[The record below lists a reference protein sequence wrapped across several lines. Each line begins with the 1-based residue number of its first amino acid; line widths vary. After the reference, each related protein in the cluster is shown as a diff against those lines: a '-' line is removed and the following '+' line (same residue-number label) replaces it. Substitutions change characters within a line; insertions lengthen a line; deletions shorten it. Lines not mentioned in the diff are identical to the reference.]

1 MKNYFLL
8 FIFSTAC
15 VFGCVAQTKPAFGVY
30 YNPAYTTCMTSANGE
45 LNWLKD
51 EWSQLESG
59 SIGYSAG
66 AFAERSLSQKMSIR
80 AGAGFSTY
88 GERADSL
95 KDLGIDKYKTDYRF
109 IEVPVVACYSFGAN
123 KYARPYFSA
132 GYTLNYFMNKRI
144 TYSLLVSNREEKTVL
159 QGDEK
164 TLSHAVRFA
173 FGFDFVLD
181 KKWSLR
187 TEVFANQFVSSLT
200 NDGIRR
206 MPFAAGLSVQLRK
219 K

>member
-8 FIFSTAC
+8 FLLSIAF
-15 VFGCVAQTKPAFGVY
+15 VFGSVAQTKPAFGVY
-30 YNPAYTTCMTSANGE
+30 YNPAYTACMTKALGE

-51 EWSQLESG
+51 EWNNLESG
-59 SIGYSAG
+59 SMGYSVG
-66 AFAERSLSQKMSIR
+66 GFAERFFSSKMSIR

-144 TYSLLVSNREEKTVL
+144 TYSLLGSNREERTILK
-159 QGDEK
+159 GDEK
-164 TLSHAVRFA
+164 AINHAVRFA
-173 FGFDFVLD
+173 FGFDFELD
-181 KKWSLR
+181 KKWNIK

-206 MPFAAGLSVQLRK
+206 MPFAVGLSIQLRK

>member
-1 MKNYFLL
+1 MKNYVLL
-8 FIFSTAC
+8 FIIFTAF
-15 VFGCVAQTKPAFGVY
+15 VFVSAAQTKSTIGVY
-30 YNPAYTTCMTSANGE
+30 YNPAYTTCMTKADGE
-45 LNWLKD
+45 LDWLKN
-51 EWSQLESG
+51 EWDKLETG
-59 SIGYSAG
+59 SMGYSVG
-66 AFAERSLSQKMSIR
+66 GFAEGSFSSKWSVR

-95 KDLGIDKYKTDYRF
+95 KDLGIDKYQTDYRF
-109 IEVPVVACYSFGAN
+109 IEVPVVASYYIGKS
-123 KYARPYFSA
+123 KYNRPYISA
-132 GYTLNYFMNKRI
+132 GYTLNYFLNKRI
-144 TYSLLVSNREEKTVL
+144 TYSLLGSSREEKTVL
-159 QGDEK
+159 KGDEK
-164 TLSHAVRFA
+164 AISHAVRFA

-181 KKWSLR
+181 KKWSLK